1 MGGIMQTAL
10 DFNECQCGYR
20 FSALEVRSANYD
32 YGCPG
37 CGAPLSRSKRVLSN
51 DSKDD
56 RIAELEAALDDILTY
71 VEKYTRMVNTDP
83 GRLQRA
89 KDALAKEPL

>member
-1 MGGIMQTAL
+1 MQTAL

-56 RIAELEAALDDILTY
+56 RIAELEAALEII
-71 VEKYTRMVNTDP
+71 TDMRP
-83 GRLQRA
+83 GSRIESSVCFGIAVKIAR
-89 KDALAKEPL
+89 DALAKETT